1 MAKNRDFSY
10 IPAYDAQLRGWG
22 RGRRRS
28 IVILFGRE
36 KLKTRMVWLPDGEKF
51 DDIMFNRFDRILA
64 CDGHLV
70 TVVRAMQCI
79 A

>member
-36 KLKTRMVWLPDGEKF
+36 KLEWCGYLMVKSLMILCLTVLTEYWRVT
-51 DDIMFNRFDRILA
+51 DIL
-64 CDGHLV
+64 
-70 TVVRAMQCI
+70 
-79 A
+79 

>member
-1 MAKNRDFSY
+1 
-10 IPAYDAQLRGWG
+10 
-22 RGRRRS
+22 
-28 IVILFGRE
+28 VILFGRE